1 MVRMKALAWL
11 SFTALS
17 AAGGST
23 CHGSSNEGGEA
34 VKDQG
39 DQVADVSFPGVDTSM
54 LTTRERHEYAT
65 YVTELLSPCSNVPV
79 SIAQCIKESRACT
92 KCVPAAKYVLKGE
105 REGLTRDQIE
115 KSYHA
120 RFDSDKVKNVPVD
133 GAASKGPD
141 AAPVVLVEFA
151 DFTCPHCG
159 VMAPRLEEL
168 FQTHKDSLRYVY
180 RYFPLSGPGHEN
192 GEPAARAAAAADLQ
206 GKFWPLH
213 DAMFANQQHLGPSD
227 LDAMA
232 KAVGIDLNKFHV
244 DMESQAIK
252 DKVAND
258 KKLGESLGVEGTPT
272 IYINGRELAGDLNDW
287 VNMELGSS
295 GTTVTMPSPSSSP
308 SSSQAPAGMAT
319 GDAGPT
325 KTAAAPPPPTGSAN
339 AKK

>member
-1 MVRMKALAWL
+1 MLRMKALAWL
-11 SFTALS
+11 SFAAFS

-34 VKDQG
+34 AKDPG
-39 DQVADVSFPGVDTSM
+39 DSVADVSFPGVDTSM
-54 LTTRERHEYAT
+54 LTTRERHEYST

-79 SIAQCIKESRACT
+79 SIAQCIKENRSCT

-120 RFDSDKVKNVPVD
+120 RFDADKVKNVSVD
-133 GAASKGPD
+133 GAPYKGPSGG

-159 VMAPRLEEL
+159 LMAPRLEEL
-168 FQTHKDSLRYVY
+168 FQSHKDQLRYVY

-213 DAMFANQQHLGPSD
+213 DAMFENQQHLGPSD
-227 LDAMA
+227 IDAMA
-232 KAVGIDLNKFHV
+232 KSVGIDLNKLHV

-252 DKVAND
+252 DKVAAD
-258 KKLGESLGVEGTPT
+258 KKMGESLGVEGTPT
-272 IYINGRELAGDLNDW
+272 IFINGRELAGDLNEW

-295 GTTVTMPSPSSSP
+295 GTTVSVPAPS
-308 SSSQAPAGMAT
+308 AAGAAAV
-319 GDAGPT
+319 DAGLA
-325 KTAAAPPPPTGSAN
+325 KTAATPAPTSSGN